1 MPQNMQYV
9 NGRIGLGTSFNIIR
23 GAFGGELGSEVVLAM
38 AFVAN
43 ANYTH
48 VNYELRPVLKS
59 MRILN
64 VTKCI
69 TFVRKIE
76 KAAWQ

>member
-9 NGRIGLGTSFNIIR
+9 DGRMDL
-23 GAFGGELGSEVVLAM
+23 V
-38 AFVAN
+38 
-43 ANYTH
+43 
-48 VNYELRPVLKS
+48 

-69 TFVRKIE
+69 TFVGKIE
-76 KAAWQ
+76 KVACQ

>member
-1 MPQNMQYV
+1 MLMDGWNL
-9 NGRIGLGTSFNIIR
+9 GRTSTLFTVPSSE
-23 GAFGGELGSEVVLAM
+23 GGYLLLGSDFVM
-38 AFVAN
+38 AFMAN

-48 VNYELRPVLKS
+48 VNYELRYALKF

-69 TFVRKIE
+69 TFVGKIE
-76 KAAWQ
+76 KVACQ